1 LVIESERAEGAFCP
15 SKKAIEVM
23 GFQEHLSEVWTV
35 IPIGPTSDSFGS
47 LAVDAREEQ

>member
-35 IPIGPTSDSFGS
+35 IPTGPINDSFGS
-47 LAVDAREEQ
+47 LAAPAREEQ